1 MVEPKPIVGFMRN
14 NDGVHLIAGS
24 ALTREN
30 STGEQ
35 LVYRPRPVLIH
46 AWDLDEA
53 VIDALADRF
62 GFQDLRLST
71 APLDGDVLQ
80 TPLIG
85 FDSNTVAWMTWT
97 PPHPGLALFSA
108 VLPWFVAGVFVLV
121 VLSIVFVR
129 RVLHTAQAMAQDAN
143 TLAEKEHILAQTSK
157 MAVLGEMAAGV
168 VHELNQPLNIIR
180 MASDS
185 TRGILERK
193 EQKPEFEQLDEQ
205 LSVISGQVRRMA
217 DTIQSMRIFSRD
229 DHGRKIAF
237 DQSRAAN
244 QALSWLR
251 PELSERGIEISLQAP
266 ASCGRVF
273 GEPSRFEQVIV
284 NLLLNARDAVC
295 DPGNDGKAPQG
306 VVRIVISENLDTN
319 VIRIVVSDNGGGV
332 PEEIL
337 ERLFEPFFTP
347 RHRVMEPD

>member
-1 MVEPKPIVGFMRN
+1 
-14 NDGVHLIAGS
+14 
-24 ALTREN
+24 
-30 STGEQ
+30 
-35 LVYRPRPVLIH
+35 
-46 AWDLDEA
+46 
-53 VIDALADRF
+53 
-62 GFQDLRLST
+62 
-71 APLDGDVLQ
+71 
-80 TPLIG
+80 
-85 FDSNTVAWMTWT
+85 
-97 PPHPGLALFSA
+97 
-108 VLPWFVAGVFVLV
+108 
-121 VLSIVFVR
+121 
-129 RVLHTAQAMAQDAN
+129 
-143 TLAEKEHILAQTSK
+143 
-157 MAVLGEMAAGV
+157 
-168 VHELNQPLNIIR
+168 
-180 MASDS
+180 
-185 TRGILERK
+185 
-193 EQKPEFEQLDEQ
+193 
-205 LSVISGQVRRMA
+205 
-217 DTIQSMRIFSRD
+217 MRIFSRD

-237 DQSRAAN
+237 DPSRAAN

-295 DPGNDGKAPQG
+295 DPGNDGKASQG